1 MKTYAIIIALL
12 CCVICVL
19 CYQLLSGNKPC
30 QPAKMDAISAIMTRT
45 SVRAFTSDLVS
56 DQLVD
61 TLLRAGLAA
70 PTARN
75 LQPWH
80 LVAVSRRETLDALAD
95 ANPHG
100 GMLRN
105 APLAIV
111 VCGDMNKAME
121 GDGHDFWIQDCSA
134 VTENILLAAH
144 ASGLGA
150 VWTGAYPIQERCQ
163 SIAQVLELPENLI
176 PLATI
181 VIGYPAENPQPK
193 DKYKTE
199 NITLIQ

>member
-1 MKTYAIIIALL
+1 MKTNTIVIVLL
-12 CCVICVL
+12 CAVICIL
-19 CYQLLSGNKPC
+19 CYKLLSGNKPSA
-30 QPAKMDAISAIMTRT
+30 PAKMDAITAIMTRT
-45 SVRAFTSDLVS
+45 SIRAFTPDTISAELI
-56 DQLVD
+56 D

-100 GMLRN
+100 GMLHN

-111 VCGDMNKAME
+111 VCGDMDKAME

-144 ASGLGA
+144 ACGLGA

-163 SIAQVLELPENLI
+163 SIASVLELPENLV

-181 VIGYPAENPQPK
+181 VIGYPAEQPQPK
-193 DKYKTE
+193 DKYKPE
-199 NITLIQ
+199 NITLVQ